1 MVIREDFRW
10 FWDANLCFVQCELP
24 KNSDLSLG
32 LQWSPF
38 TGRGWIV
45 LLCFAWPQPRGCH
58 EVGRICAAHS
68 FLAKKN
74 YGKRNG
80 PIFDYF
86 LQLSLCQRCSSKDG
100 VSFSILFSSSI
111 QFVWRCLASC
121 SSYFHIGNS
130 VLSIPALPWG
140 CVEQSPYRCGH
151 RASEK
156 DWRTAL
162 LHSRGVQGWAGAAFR
177 IFTAYQGLP
186 YQTM

>member
-1 MVIREDFRW
+1 MILGCKFIVFCAMWI
-10 FWDANLCFVQCELP
+10 A
-24 KNSDLSLG
+24 KISDLSLG

-45 LLCFAWPQPRGCH
+45 LLDRSH
-58 EVGRICAAHS
+58 EVATKWEGFVRPTAS
-68 FLAKKN
+68 WPKKN

-100 VSFSILFSSSI
+100 VSFSVLFSSSI

-130 VLSIPALPWG
+130 VLSIPALPWDALRMCRTVTLPVWTSSFWERLENG
-140 CVEQSPYRCGH
+140 FATLQRGSRLGRCSGLRILQPT
-151 RASEK
+151 RACHI
-156 DWRTAL
+156 R
-162 LHSRGVQGWAGAAFR
+162 RCR
-177 IFTAYQGLP
+177 LP
-186 YQTM
+186 T